1 MIQKVLFLFSFL
13 LVVNINSQLKTGTP
27 EENGFNSSKLNF
39 IDTVINKAIENNNI
53 PGAVVLIGKN
63 ESIIYKKAFGKR
75 SLKPFEEDMSVETI
89 FDIASITKPIA
100 TATSIMILLEKGKI
114 SLIDDV
120 KKYIPGFTAYIDE
133 KGKESHAKI
142 YHLLTHTSGLPG
154 YADTVAIVSKYGIP
168 ATAGTIEFI
177 AGLEKR
183 GKPGEKFL
191 YSCLGYIL
199 LAEIVYKVSDV
210 KLDKFAET
218 EIFNQLKMRNTFYS
232 VPENLIPICAP
243 TEYRRGEM
251 IRGIVHDPLA
261 WIQGGIS
268 GNAGLFS
275 TADDIAIFSQM
286 MLNKGEYNGLR
297 ILSPRTV
304 ETMTTVYPPAKSS
317 GRGLGWDVDSDYM
330 GQRGEIFTKNCYGH
344 TGFTGTSLL
353 IAPDY
358 NLFIIVLTNRVH
370 VDNGSEILRIRR
382 LIANIVAAAME
393 E

>member
-1 MIQKVLFLFSFL
+1 MIRKVLFLYFIL
-13 LVVNINSQLKTGTP
+13 LVVNLHPQLKTDAP
-27 EENGFNSSKLNF
+27 EKNDFNSSKLNY

-53 PGAVVLIGKN
+53 PGAVVLIGRN
-63 ESIIYKKAFGKR
+63 ESVIYKKAFGKR
-75 SLKPFEEDMSVETI
+75 SVKPVEEDMTVETI

-100 TATSIMILLEKGKI
+100 TATSIMILVERGEI

-120 KKYIPGFTAYIDE
+120 NKYIPGFTAYID
-133 KGKESHAKI
+133 GKEKEFHAKI

-154 YADTVAIVSKYGIP
+154 YADTAAIVSKYGTP
-168 ATAGTIEFI
+168 AATGTIEFI
-177 AGLEKR
+177 AGLEKNS
-183 GKPGEKFL
+183 KPGEKFV
-191 YSCLGYIL
+191 YSCLGYII
-199 LAEIVYKVSDV
+199 LAEIVYRVSGF
-210 KLDKFAET
+210 KLDKFAEM
-218 EIFNQLKMRNTFYS
+218 EIFNPLKMNNTFYS
-232 VPENLIPICAP
+232 VPENLVPICAP
-243 TEYRRGEM
+243 TEIRNKEM
-251 IRGIVHDPLA
+251 IRGFVHDPLA

-275 TADDIAIFSQM
+275 TADDIAVFSQM
-286 MLNKGEYNGLR
+286 MLNKGEYNGKR

-304 ETMTTVYPPAKSS
+304 ETMTTEYPPVKKI

-353 IAPDY
+353 IVPDH
-358 NLFIIVLTNRVH
+358 NLFLVVLTNRVH

-382 LIANIVAAAME
+382 LIANIVASAME